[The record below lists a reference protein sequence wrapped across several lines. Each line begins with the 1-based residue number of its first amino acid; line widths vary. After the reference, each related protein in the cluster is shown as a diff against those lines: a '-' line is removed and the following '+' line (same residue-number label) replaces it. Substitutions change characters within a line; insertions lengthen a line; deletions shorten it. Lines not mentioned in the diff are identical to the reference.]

1 MRYKIL
7 GQHEALQIGSGNGS
21 NFGSATV
28 VRVFN
33 TDSQWRLVSVET
45 SAAELVGDMHIAPN
59 GSVEIEKDPSDELFI
74 DAGAVFGTPVAINA

>member
-1 MRYKIL
+1 MKYKLL

-33 TDSQWRLVSVET
+33 TDTVWRLLTVET
-45 SAAELVGDMHIAPN
+45 SANVLVGDLHIAPN
-59 GSVEIEKDPSDELFI
+59 GFVDIQKDPSDELFV
-74 DAGAVFGTPVAINA
+74 DAGAVFGTPVATNA

>member
-1 MRYKIL
+1 MRYKLL

-21 NFGSATV
+21 NFSSATV

-33 TDSQWRLVSVET
+33 TDSQWRLISVET
-45 SAAELVGDMHIAPN
+45 SAAVLVGSMHIAPN
-59 GSVEIEKDPSDELFI
+59 SSFEIEKGASDEIFI